1 MNTIPWHHSVVL
13 GLLLS
18 LVNPCTFAAD
28 YFSLEQYAN
37 SQSLPSQ
44 APTTIETAKPVQ
56 ETSFQALTSN
66 PKLST
71 SSDYQNIADNTR
83 MFGAQL
89 FRGAFSTSSGS
100 SFNQS
105 YIIQKGDNIQLRMW
119 GAYNF
124 AATLTVDPQGNI
136 FIPNVGPVRVSGTQ
150 NGGLQTLIKSRVRD
164 IYRANVGVYAAL
176 EQAQP
181 VKVFVTGFVNQPGY
195 YGGISADSVLSYL
208 DRAGGVNPNSG
219 SYVDIAIRRNGRTLQ
234 HVNLYDF
241 LLNGRLKPFSF
252 RDGDIIVVA
261 PRKNTF
267 SVEGSVLNSYEFEFD
282 VPNLTVSRALRVAK
296 PKPEATHFSLTR
308 MQGTER
314 RTEYYPL
321 AMASR
326 IRMNSGD
333 RLNVTS
339 DRFQGTIQVRVEGA
353 HSGEHALVLP
363 YGAHLSDVIEQLRPN
378 QLSDIANLQLFR
390 KSVAK
395 RQKEMLNVSLDKLEE
410 TAYAANSTTKE
421 EANLRKLDAEL
432 ISKFVAKARSI
443 KPKGQVVILPDA
455 WRDVILEQGDVIIIP
470 EKSSVVMVH
479 GEVMFPNALSYN
491 PELTVS
497 DYISQV
503 GGYTADSDKS
513 KLIIIRANGEA
524 VLANDASQ
532 LQRGDEI
539 MVLPKI
545 KTKRVEVARGLSQ
558 IVYQLAVAAK
568 VILDL

>member
-1 MNTIPWHHSVVL
+1 MNKNTYQSLRLIVL
-13 GLLLS
+13 STLALS
-18 LVNPCTFAAD
+18 MSAKSAD
-28 YFSLEQYAN
+28 SFSLAQYAN
-37 SQSLPSQ
+37 SQPIPTSQ
-44 APTTIETAKPVQ
+44 AAQPAQ
-56 ETSFQALTSN
+56 EKNIKQLRTRPN
-66 PKLST
+66 LST
-71 SSDYQNIADNTR
+71 SSDYQEVADSSR

-136 FIPNVGPVRVSGTQ
+136 FIPNVGPVTIAGTRNGSMQ
-150 NGGLQTLIKSRVRD
+150 NVIKSRVRQV
-164 IYRANVGVYAAL
+164 YRANVGVYAAL

-195 YGGISADSVLSYL
+195 YGGIAADSVLSYL
-208 DRAGGVNPNSG
+208 DRAGGVNPASG
-219 SYVDIAIRRNGRTLQ
+219 SYVDIDIRRNGRTVQ
-234 HVNLYDF
+234 KVNLYDF
-241 LLNGRLKPFSF
+241 LLAGRLKPFAF
-252 RDGDIIVVA
+252 KDGDIIVVA
-261 PRKNTF
+261 PRKHTF
-267 SVEGSVLNSYEFEFD
+267 SVEGQVLNPYDFEFD
-282 VPNLTVSRALRVAK
+282 VPNLTVQRALRVAR
-296 PKPEATHFSLTR
+296 PKPEATHFSINR

-326 IRMNSGD
+326 IRLQDGD
-333 RLNVTS
+333 HLNVTS
-339 DRFQGTIQVRVEGA
+339 DRFEGTIQVRVEGA

-363 YGAHLSDVIEQLRPN
+363 YGARLSQVVDQLRPN

-421 EANLRKLDAEL
+421 EATLRKLDAEL
-432 ISKFVAKARSI
+432 ISKFIEKARKI
-443 KPKGQVVILPDA
+443 TPKGQVVILPDV
-455 WRDVILEQGDVIIIP
+455 WRDVILEQDDVIIIP
-470 EKSSVVMVH
+470 EISSVVMVH
-479 GEVMFPNALSYN
+479 GEVMFPNALSYSS
-491 PELTVS
+491 ELSVS
-497 DYISQV
+497 DYIDQV

-513 KLIIIRANGEA
+513 KVIIIRANGEA
-524 VLANDASQ
+524 EVADNASQ

-545 KTKRVEVARGLSQ
+545 QTKRVEVARGLSQ